1 MQLTKVQQLTLG
13 CLRKELSF
21 MGSNNND
28 LILIVD
34 DVEINRIILR
44 EILQN
49 DYSIIEA
56 ANGREALDLLFQ
68 ENGDIAEELPTTI
81 LLDVMMPDINGFEV
95 LEKVKSHDGTKNIP
109 VLFITAADSEETES
123 KGLIAGAAD
132 YITKP
137 FNHDVVR
144 ARVDNHINL
153 ARYSHKLEQLVSI
166 KTAEVTR
173 TYESTLEVLAT
184 IIEYRNLES
193 GAHIRRTTLLTE
205 VLVKRMLEHEK
216 FKSALDE
223 LNIPSLIKASALH
236 DIGKIGIPDGI
247 LLKPGKL
254 TTDEFNMIK
263 THTTIGSHI
272 IDSISEN
279 LPDNDNYLRYAK
291 DICHY
296 HHERWDGR
304 GYPSGLTGDEIPL
317 AARMISIVDV
327 YDALVSP
334 RCYKDPFSHDV
345 SLSIITEGRGTQF
358 DPDLIDIIPD
368 VAAAF
373 QEIEEAYRDQ

>member
-1 MQLTKVQQLTLG
+1 
-13 CLRKELSF
+13 
-21 MGSNNND
+21 MGSIKKD

-49 DYSIIEA
+49 DYEIIEA
-56 ANGREALDLLFQ
+56 ADGRDALELLFT
-68 ENGDIAEELPTTI
+68 ENGMPAEKLPTTI
-81 LLDVMMPDINGFEV
+81 LLDVMMPDVNGFEV
-95 LEKVKSHDGTKNIP
+95 LEKVKKHEGTKNIP
-109 VLFITAADSEETES
+109 VLFITAADDEETES
-123 KGLIAGAAD
+123 KGLNAGAAD

-153 ARYSHKLEQLVSI
+153 ARYSHNLEQLVSI
-166 KTAEVTR
+166 KTAEVTK

-205 VLVKRMLEHEK
+205 ILVARMLEHDK
-216 FKSALDE
+216 FKSSLGSM
-223 LNIPSLIKASALH
+223 NIPSLIKASALH

-254 TTDEFNMIK
+254 TNDEFNMIK

-272 IDSISEN
+272 IDSIAET
-279 LPDNDNYLRYAK
+279 LPDNDKYLKYAK
-291 DICHY
+291 DICLS
-296 HHERWDGR
+296 HHEKWDGG
-304 GYPSGLTGDEIPL
+304 GYPSGLSGEEIPL
-317 AARMISIVDV
+317 SARIISIVDV

-345 SLSIITEGRGTQF
+345 SLGILTEGRGTQF
-358 DPDLIDIIPD
+358 DPDLIDLLPD

-373 QEIEEAYRDQ
+373 HEVEEKYRDQ

>member
-1 MQLTKVQQLTLG
+1 MISANQK
-13 CLRKELSF
+13 
-21 MGSNNND
+21 D

-34 DVEINRIILR
+34 DIEINRIILR

-49 DYSIIEA
+49 DYDIIEA
-56 ANGREALDLLFQ
+56 ANGREALNLLLL
-68 ENGDIAEELPTTI
+68 ENGKPVEVLPTAI
-81 LLDVMMPDINGFEV
+81 LLDVMMPDLDGFEV
-95 LEKVKSHDGTKNIP
+95 LEVIKNNDATTNIP
-109 VLFITAADSEETES
+109 VLFITAADSDETES
-123 KGLIAGAAD
+123 KGLMAGAAD

-137 FNHDVVR
+137 FNHNVVR
-144 ARVDNHINL
+144 ARVDNHIKL
-153 ARYSHKLEQLVSI
+153 ARYSHNLEQLVEI

-205 VLVKRMLEHEK
+205 VLVAKMLENEK
-216 FKSALDE
+216 FKPLLEE

-254 TTDEFNMIK
+254 TDEEFNMIK
-263 THTTIGSHI
+263 THTTIGSHV

-279 LPDNDNYLRYAK
+279 LPDSDKYLKYAK

-304 GYPSGLTGDEIPL
+304 GYPGGLSGEEIPL
-317 AARMISIVDV
+317 AARIISIVDV

-345 SLSIITEGRGTQF
+345 SFEIITDGRGTQF
-358 DPDLIDIIPD
+358 DPDIVDILPN
-368 VAAAF
+368 VADDF
-373 QEIEEAYRDQ
+373 KRIEEAHRDQ

>member
-1 MQLTKVQQLTLG
+1 MSAKQK
-13 CLRKELSF
+13 
-21 MGSNNND
+21 D

-34 DVEINRIILR
+34 DIEINRIILR

-49 DYSIIEA
+49 DYDIIEA
-56 ANGREALDLLFQ
+56 ANGREALDQLFL
-68 ENGDIAEELPTTI
+68 ENDKPKDVLPTTI
-81 LLDVMMPDINGFEV
+81 LLDVMMPDLDGFEV
-95 LEKVKSHDGTKNIP
+95 LEVVKKNNATANIP
-109 VLFITAADSEETES
+109 VLFITAADSDETES

-137 FNHDVVR
+137 FNHNVVR
-144 ARVDNHINL
+144 ARVDNHIKL
-153 ARYSHKLEQLVSI
+153 ARYSHNLEQLVEI

-205 VLVKRMLEHEK
+205 VLVAKMLKSDK
-216 FKSALDE
+216 FRPLLEE
-223 LNIPSLIKASALH
+223 LNISSLIKASALH

-254 TTDEFNMIK
+254 TDEEFNMIK

-272 IDSISEN
+272 IDSIAEN
-279 LPDNDNYLRYAK
+279 LPDNDKYLKYAK

-304 GYPSGLTGDEIPL
+304 GYPGGLSGEEIPL
-317 AARMISIVDV
+317 SARIISIVDV

-334 RCYKDPFSHDV
+334 RCYKDPYSHDV
-345 SLSIITEGRGTQF
+345 SFNIITDGRGTQF
-358 DPDLIDIIPD
+358 DPDIVDLLPD
-368 VAAAF
+368 VADDF
-373 QEIEEAYRDQ
+373 KRIEEAHRDQ

>member
-1 MQLTKVQQLTLG
+1 MDTNKKDT
-13 CLRKELSF
+13 
-21 MGSNNND
+21 
-28 LILIVD
+28 ILIVD

-44 EILQN
+44 EILI
-49 DYSIIEA
+49 DEYDITEA
-56 ANGREALDLLFQ
+56 ANGREALNTLFS
-68 ENGDIAEELPTTI
+68 ENNKPVDSLPTAI
-81 LLDVMMPDINGFEV
+81 LLDVMMPELNGFEV
-95 LEKVKSHDGTKNIP
+95 LEVVKREEATKNIP

-123 KGLIAGAAD
+123 KGLMAGAAD

-137 FNHDVVR
+137 FNQAVVR

-153 ARYSHKLEQLVSI
+153 ARYRHNLEQLVAKKAS
-166 KTAEVTR
+166 EVTR

-205 VLVKRMLEHEK
+205 ILIARMLEHDK
-216 FKSALDE
+216 FKKSLGE
-223 LNIPSLIKASALH
+223 LNILSLIKASALH

-272 IDSISEN
+272 IDSIAET
-279 LPDNDNYLRYAK
+279 LPDNDYYLKYAR
-291 DICHY
+291 DICLS

-304 GYPSGLTGDEIPL
+304 GYPAGLVGEEIPL
-317 AARMISIVDV
+317 SARIISVVDV

-345 SLSIITEGRGTQF
+345 SLGIITEGRGTQF
-358 DPDLIDIIPD
+358 DPDIIDLIPD
-368 VAAAF
+368 IAAAF
-373 QEIEEAYRDQ
+373 QRVEETHRDS

>member
-1 MQLTKVQQLTLG
+1 M
-13 CLRKELSF
+13 EL
-21 MGSNNND
+21 NNKD
-28 LILIVD
+28 IILIVD

-44 EILQN
+44 EILHN
-49 DYSIIEA
+49 DYNIIEA
-56 ANGREALDLLFQ
+56 SGGQEALDILFPPD
-68 ENGDIAEELPTTI
+68 GKPAETLPTTI
-81 LLDVMMPDINGFEV
+81 LLDIMMPDIDGFQV
-95 LEKVKSHDGTKNIP
+95 LDEIKKSESTKNIP
-109 VLFITAADSEETES
+109 VLFITASDSEDDES
-123 KGLIAGAAD
+123 RGLTAGAAD

-137 FNHDVVR
+137 FNHSIVR

-153 ARYSHKLEQLVSI
+153 ARYSHNLEQLVSI

-205 VLVKRMLEHEK
+205 VLVDKMLEHEK
-216 FKSALDE
+216 FKDAMKE
-223 LNIPSLIKASALH
+223 INIPSLIKASALH

-254 TTDEFNMIK
+254 TGEEFNIIK

-272 IDSISEN
+272 IDSISET
-279 LPDNDNYLRYAK
+279 LPDNDQYLKYAK

-296 HHERWDGR
+296 HHERWDGN
-304 GYPSGLTGDEIPL
+304 GYPGNLAGEDIPL
-317 AARMISIVDV
+317 AARIISVVDV

-334 RCYKDPFSHDV
+334 RCYKDPYSHEV
-345 SLSIITEGRGTQF
+345 SLNIITEGKGTQF
-358 DPDLIDIIPD
+358 DPDIVDIIKD
-368 VAAAF
+368 VAPEF
-373 QEIEEAYRDQ
+373 RKIEEAHRD

>member
-1 MQLTKVQQLTLG
+1 
-13 CLRKELSF
+13 
-21 MGSNNND
+21 MGSTIKD

-34 DVEINRIILR
+34 DIDINRMILN
-44 EILQN
+44 EILHK
-49 DYSIIEA
+49 DYDIIEA
-56 ANGREALDLLFQ
+56 ANGTEALKTLFPS
-68 ENGDIAEELPTTI
+68 EGKVAEVLPTAI
-81 LLDVMMPDINGFEV
+81 LLDIMMPDLDGFEV
-95 LEKVKSHDGTKNIP
+95 LDVIKKHDGTKHIP
-109 VLFITAADSEETES
+109 VLFITAADSEDTES
-123 KGLIAGAAD
+123 KGLTAGAAD

-153 ARYSHKLEQLVSI
+153 ARYRNNLEQLVEI

-193 GAHIRRTTLLTE
+193 GTHIRRTTLLTG
-205 VLVKRMLEHEK
+205 VLVDKMLESEK
-216 FKSALDE
+216 FKKALE
-223 LNIPSLIKASALH
+223 TLNISSLIKASALH

-254 TTDEFNMIK
+254 TNDEFNMIK
-263 THTTIGSHI
+263 THTTVGSHI

-279 LPDNDNYLRYAK
+279 LPDNDMFLKYAK

-296 HHERWDGR
+296 HHERWDGN
-304 GYPSGLTGDEIPL
+304 GYPAGLSGEEIPL
-317 AARMISIVDV
+317 SARIVSLVDV

-334 RCYKDPFSHDV
+334 RCYKDPYSHDV
-345 SLSIITEGRGTQF
+345 SIGIITDGRGTQF
-358 DPDLIDIIPD
+358 DPDIVDLLPE
-368 VAAAF
+368 VAEAF
-373 QEIEEAYRDQ
+373 KSIEEDHSD

>member
-1 MQLTKVQQLTLG
+1 M
-13 CLRKELSF
+13 S
-21 MGSNNND
+21 SNQKD

-34 DVEINRIILR
+34 DIEINRIILR

-49 DYSIIEA
+49 DYDIIEA
-56 ANGREALDLLFQ
+56 ANGREALDKLFM
-68 ENGDIAEELPTTI
+68 EDGTPFKVLPTTI
-81 LLDVMMPDINGFEV
+81 LLDVMMPGIDGFEV
-95 LEKVKSHDGTKNIP
+95 LEEIKKNNVTTNIP
-109 VLFITAADSEETES
+109 VLFITAADSDETES
-123 KGLIAGAAD
+123 KGLMAGAAD

-137 FNHDVVR
+137 FNHNVVR
-144 ARVDNHINL
+144 ARVDNHIKL
-153 ARYSHKLEQLVSI
+153 ARYSHNLEQLVEI
-166 KTAEVTR
+166 KTAEVTK

-205 VLVKRMLEHEK
+205 AIVARMLEKEK
-216 FKSALDE
+216 FKPLLEA
-223 LNIPSLIKASALH
+223 LNISSLIKASALH

-254 TTDEFNMIK
+254 TDEEFNMIK

-272 IDSISEN
+272 IDSIAEN
-279 LPDNDNYLRYAK
+279 LPDNDKYLKYAK

-304 GYPSGLTGDEIPL
+304 GYPGGLSGEEIPL
-317 AARMISIVDV
+317 SARIISIVDV

-334 RCYKDPFSHDV
+334 RCYKDPYSHDV
-345 SLSIITEGRGTQF
+345 SFGIITDGRGTQF
-358 DPDLIDIIPD
+358 DPDIVDILPD
-368 VAAAF
+368 VANDF
-373 QEIEEAYRDQ
+373 KRIEEAHRDQ

>member
-1 MQLTKVQQLTLG
+1 
-13 CLRKELSF
+13 
-21 MGSNNND
+21 MGNTEKD

-34 DVEINRIILR
+34 DIDINRIILS

-49 DYSIIEA
+49 DYDIIEA
-56 ANGREALDLLFQ
+56 ASGTEALDTLFPT
-68 ENGDIAEELPTTI
+68 EGEPAEVLPTAI
-81 LLDVMMPDINGFEV
+81 LLDIMMPDLDGFEV
-95 LEKVKSHDGTKNIP
+95 LEIIQKNEITKKIP
-109 VLFITAADSEETES
+109 VLFITAADSEDSES
-123 KGLIAGAAD
+123 KGLKAGAAD

-153 ARYSHKLEQLVSI
+153 ARYRHNLEQLVSI

-193 GAHIRRTTLLTE
+193 GTHIRRTTLLTE
-205 VLVKRMLEHEK
+205 VLVNRMLESDK
-216 FKSALDE
+216 FKEALGA

-254 TTDEFNMIK
+254 NDDEFNMIK
-263 THTTIGSHI
+263 THTTVGSHI

-279 LPDNDNYLRYAK
+279 LPDNDMFLKYSK

-304 GYPSGLTGDEIPL
+304 GYPAGLNGEEIPL
-317 AARMISIVDV
+317 SARIISVVDV

-334 RCYKDPFSHDV
+334 RCYKDPYSHDV
-345 SLSIITEGRGTQF
+345 SFEIITEGRGTQF
-358 DPDLIDIIPD
+358 DPDIVDLLPD
-368 VAAAF
+368 VADKF
-373 QEIEEAYRDQ
+373 KEIEEDHSD

>member
-1 MQLTKVQQLTLG
+1 MEANQ
-13 CLRKELSF
+13 R
-21 MGSNNND
+21 D
-28 LILIVD
+28 IILIVD

-44 EILQN
+44 EILHN
-49 DYSIIEA
+49 DYDIIEA
-56 ANGREALDLLFQ
+56 AGGREALEALFPTG
-68 ENGDIAEELPTTI
+68 EKAAEVLPTAI
-81 LLDVMMPDINGFEV
+81 LLDIMMPEVDGFMV
-95 LEKVKSHDGTKNIP
+95 LEKLKSNDATKNIP
-109 VLFITAADSEETES
+109 VLFITASDSEETES
-123 KGLIAGAAD
+123 KGLTAGAAD

-137 FNHDVVR
+137 FNHSVVR
-144 ARVDNHINL
+144 ARVDNHISL
-153 ARYSHKLEQLVSI
+153 ARYSHNLEQLVTL

-205 VLVKRMLEHEK
+205 CLVAKMLESDM
-216 FKSALDE
+216 FRAALMAE
-223 LNIPSLIKASALH
+223 NIPSLIKASALH

-272 IDSISEN
+272 IDSISET
-279 LPDNDNYLRYAK
+279 LPDNDQYLKYAK

-296 HHERWDGR
+296 HHERWDGN
-304 GYPSGLTGDEIPL
+304 GYPGGLSGDEIPL
-317 AARMISIVDV
+317 AARIISVVDV

-334 RCYKDPFSHDV
+334 RCYKDPFSHEV
-345 SLSIITEGRGTQF
+345 SMNIITDGRGTQF
-358 DPDLIDIIPD
+358 DPNIVDILPT
-368 VAAAF
+368 VEELF
-373 QEIEEAYRDQ
+373 QRIEEAHRD

>member
-1 MQLTKVQQLTLG
+1 
-13 CLRKELSF
+13 
-21 MGSNNND
+21 MGNSKKD

-34 DVEINRIILR
+34 DIDINRMILN
-44 EILQN
+44 EILHK
-49 DYSIIEA
+49 DYDIIEA
-56 ANGREALDLLFQ
+56 
-68 ENGDIAEELPTTI
+68 ENGTAALKTLFPSEGKVADVLPTAI
-81 LLDVMMPDINGFEV
+81 LLDIMMPDLDGFEV
-95 LEKVKSHDGTKNIP
+95 LDVIKSNDITKTIP
-109 VLFITAADSEETES
+109 VLFITAADSEDSES
-123 KGLIAGAAD
+123 KGLKAGAAD

-153 ARYSHKLEQLVSI
+153 ARYRHNLEQLVEI

-193 GAHIRRTTLLTE
+193 GTHIRRTTLLTE
-205 VLVKRMLEHEK
+205 AMVARMLESDK
-216 FKSALDE
+216 FKSALEE
-223 LNIPSLIKASALH
+223 LNIRSLIKASALH

-254 TTDEFNMIK
+254 TDDEFNVIK
-263 THTTIGSHI
+263 THTTVGSHI

-279 LPDNDNYLRYAK
+279 LPDNDMFLKFAK

-304 GYPSGLTGDEIPL
+304 GYPGGLSGENIPL
-317 AARMISIVDV
+317 AARIISVVDV

-334 RCYKDPFSHDV
+334 RCYKDPYSHEV
-345 SLSIITEGRGTQF
+345 SLGIITEGRGTQF
-358 DPDLIDIIPD
+358 DPDIVDLLPD
-368 VAAAF
+368 VEDEF
-373 QEIEEAYRDQ
+373 RKIEEEHSD

>member
-1 MQLTKVQQLTLG
+1 MGNT
-13 CLRKELSF
+13 RK
-21 MGSNNND
+21 D

-34 DVEINRIILR
+34 DIDINRIILR
-44 EILQN
+44 EILQQ
-49 DYSIIEA
+49 DYDIIEA
-56 ANGREALDLLFQ
+56 ACGTEALSILFPSEGEIADL
-68 ENGDIAEELPTTI
+68 LPTTI
-81 LLDVMMPDINGFEV
+81 LLDVMMPDLDGFEV
-95 LEKVKSHDGTKNIP
+95 LEQIKKNDATKNIP

-144 ARVDNHINL
+144 ARVDNHVNL
-153 ARYSHKLEQLVSI
+153 ARYSHNLEQLVSI

-193 GAHIRRTTLLTE
+193 GTHIRRTTLLTE
-205 VLVKRMLEHEK
+205 IMVAKMIKSEK
-216 FKSALDE
+216 FKDALAE

-254 TTDEFNMIK
+254 TSEEFNIIK
-263 THTTIGSHI
+263 THTTVGSQI

-279 LPDNDNYLRYAK
+279 LPDNDKYLKYAK

-296 HHERWDGR
+296 HHERWDGN
-304 GYPSGLTGDEIPL
+304 GYPTGLAGEEIPIS
-317 AARMISIVDV
+317 ARIISIVDV

-345 SLSIITEGRGTQF
+345 SLDIIKEGRGTQF
-358 DPDLIDIIPD
+358 DPDIIDLIPE
-368 VAAAF
+368 VAEDF
-373 QEIEEAYRDQ
+373 KRVEEEHRD

>member
-1 MQLTKVQQLTLG
+1 MSANQK
-13 CLRKELSF
+13 
-21 MGSNNND
+21 D

-34 DVEINRIILR
+34 DIEINRIILR

-49 DYSIIEA
+49 DYDIIEA
-56 ANGREALDLLFQ
+56 TNGREALDQLFL
-68 ENGDIAEELPTTI
+68 ENGKPKDVLPTTI
-81 LLDVMMPDINGFEV
+81 LLDVMMPEMDGFEV
-95 LEKVKSHDGTKNIP
+95 LEVIKKNNTTMNIP
-109 VLFITAADSEETES
+109 VLFITAADSDETES
-123 KGLIAGAAD
+123 KGLMAGAAD

-137 FNHDVVR
+137 FNHNVVR
-144 ARVDNHINL
+144 ARVDNHIKL
-153 ARYSHKLEQLVSI
+153 ARYSHNLEQLVEI
-166 KTAEVTR
+166 KTAEVTK

-205 VLVKRMLEHEK
+205 VLVAIMLKNDKFRPLLEK
-216 FKSALDE
+216 
-223 LNIPSLIKASALH
+223 LNISSLIKASALH

-254 TTDEFNMIK
+254 NDEEFNMIK
-263 THTTIGSHI
+263 THTTVGSHI

-279 LPDNDNYLRYAK
+279 LPDNDMYLRYAK

-304 GYPSGLTGDEIPL
+304 GYPCGLSGEEIPL
-317 AARMISIVDV
+317 SARIISIVDV

-345 SLSIITEGRGTQF
+345 SFGIITDGRGTQF
-358 DPDLIDIIPD
+358 DPDIVDILPD
-368 VAAAF
+368 VAEEF
-373 QEIEEAYRDQ
+373 KRIEEAHRDQ